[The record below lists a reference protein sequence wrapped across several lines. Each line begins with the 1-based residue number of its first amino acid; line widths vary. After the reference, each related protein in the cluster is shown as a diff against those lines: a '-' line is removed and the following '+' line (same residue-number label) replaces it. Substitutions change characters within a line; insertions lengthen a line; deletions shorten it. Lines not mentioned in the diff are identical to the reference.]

1 MMDGKMV
8 TTRSTTMTFAK
19 DEQNHINSP
28 NRYLAWASSPTSAV
42 ELSGLDPQASIPES
56 QLALKNDVE
65 LIRAQLHA
73 QTEAFQALS
82 HSITLLEQESSYQQ
96 GRINALEEEVKFA
109 AHLSRGE
116 MFDELIQKKI
126 QELWK
131 TMSKEVEGL
140 QSSMVQ
146 KQSSM
151 ENLSQDVLESKKF
164 LWEELESVQG
174 ELRRIHQKLKDQEV
188 DITRNLVSVKKMQ
201 ENQMKCTKFLTQL
214 RGKISDDA
222 LEEKDHKP
230 GTEELNEIW
239 SAVNTLRNSIMNNST
254 WSEKRNS
261 SRMKDRGSRQQRKT
275 NLVDSNFSD
284 FVLYQHGKSN
294 SPSSSLSALHQH
306 RRSSSEHSS

>member
-1 MMDGKMV
+1 MEDLGI
-8 TTRSTTMTFAK
+8 TTGSTNRLPDVNQLSTLQINTTNGPITLSKSRAQRQRSTTMTLAN

-28 NRYLAWASSPTSAV
+28 NWCLARASSPAS
-42 ELSGLDPQASIPES
+42 ASIPES
-56 QLALKNDVE
+56 HLALKNDVE

-82 HSITLLEQESSYQQ
+82 HSITLLEQESNYQQ

-131 TMSKEVEGL
+131 TMNKEVEGL

-174 ELRRIHQKLKDQEV
+174 ELRRIHQKLSK
-188 DITRNLVSVKKMQ
+188 
-201 ENQMKCTKFLTQL
+201 
-214 RGKISDDA
+214 
-222 LEEKDHKP
+222 
-230 GTEELNEIW
+230 
-239 SAVNTLRNSIMNNST
+239 
-254 WSEKRNS
+254 
-261 SRMKDRGSRQQRKT
+261 
-275 NLVDSNFSD
+275 
-284 FVLYQHGKSN
+284 
-294 SPSSSLSALHQH
+294 
-306 RRSSSEHSS
+306 

>member
-8 TTRSTTMTFAK
+8 TTRSATMTFAK

-28 NRYLAWASSPTSAV
+28 NWRLARASSPATA
-42 ELSGLDPQASIPES
+42 
-56 QLALKNDVE
+56 
-65 LIRAQLHA
+65 
-73 QTEAFQALS
+73 AFQALS

-109 AHLSRGE
+109 AHLSHGE

-131 TMSKEVEGL
+131 TTSKEVEGL

-188 DITRNLVSVKKMQ
+188 DITRNLVSIKKMQ
-201 ENQMKCTKFLTQL
+201 ENQMKCIKFLTQL
-214 RGKISDDA
+214 RGKIPEDA
-222 LEEKDHKP
+222 LEEKDKP
-230 GTEELNEIW
+230 GTEELNKIW

-261 SRMKDRGSRQQRKT
+261 SRMKAPPPQLRAQFLEGQGMEGESR
-275 NLVDSNFSD
+275 S
-284 FVLYQHGKSN
+284 
-294 SPSSSLSALHQH
+294 
-306 RRSSSEHSS
+306 

>member
-1 MMDGKMV
+1 MMDGEMV
-8 TTRSTTMTFAK
+8 TTRTTTMTFAK
-19 DEQNHINSP
+19 NEQNHINSP
-28 NRYLAWASSPTSAV
+28 NWCLARASSPGSAV
-42 ELSGLDPQASIPES
+42 ELAGLEPQASIPES

-239 SAVNTLRNSIMNNST
+239 SAVNTLRNSIMNNNT

-261 SRMKDRGSRQQRKT
+261 SRMKDRGS
-275 NLVDSNFSD
+275 
-284 FVLYQHGKSN
+284 
-294 SPSSSLSALHQH
+294 
-306 RRSSSEHSS
+306 

>member
-1 MMDGKMV
+1 MDDGREDGHEEVQIFLHGSFKYRSV
-8 TTRSTTMTFAK
+8 PATSFLPRKPEVWIVDQCTKREVHKTPRQETRSTTMTLAN

-28 NRYLAWASSPTSAV
+28 NWCLARASSPASAV
-42 ELSGLDPQASIPES
+42 GGVGWVGAT
-56 QLALKNDVE
+56 
-65 LIRAQLHA
+65 RAQLHA

-82 HSITLLEQESSYQQ
+82 HSITLLEQESNYQQ

-131 TMSKEVEGL
+131 TMTKEVEGL

-174 ELRRIHQKLKDQEV
+174 ELRHIHQKLKDQEV
-188 DITRNLVSVKKMQ
+188 DITRNLVSIKKMQ

-214 RGKISDDA
+214 RGKTPDDDLA
-222 LEEKDHKP
+222 EKYHKP
-230 GTEELNEIW
+230 GTEELNEICGPGYK
-239 SAVNTLRNSIMNNST
+239 A
-254 WSEKRNS
+254 
-261 SRMKDRGSRQQRKT
+261 
-275 NLVDSNFSD
+275 
-284 FVLYQHGKSN
+284 
-294 SPSSSLSALHQH
+294 PSLILWDVGIGISGA
-306 RRSSSEHSS
+306 

>member
-8 TTRSTTMTFAK
+8 TTRSATMTFAK

-28 NRYLAWASSPTSAV
+28 NWRLARASSPATAV
-42 ELSGLDPQASIPES
+42 ELAGLEPQVPIPDS

-65 LIRAQLHA
+65 LIRTQLHA

-109 AHLSRGE
+109 AHLSHGE

-131 TMSKEVEGL
+131 TTSKEVEGL

-188 DITRNLVSVKKMQ
+188 DITRNLVSIKKMQ
-201 ENQMKCTKFLTQL
+201 ENQMKCIKFLTQL
-214 RGKISDDA
+214 RGKIPEDA
-222 LEEKDHKP
+222 LEEKDKP
-230 GTEELNEIW
+230 GTEELNKIW

-261 SRMKDRGSRQQRKT
+261 SRMKAPPPQLRAQFLEGQGMEGESR
-275 NLVDSNFSD
+275 S
-284 FVLYQHGKSN
+284 
-294 SPSSSLSALHQH
+294 
-306 RRSSSEHSS
+306 

>member
-8 TTRSTTMTFAK
+8 TTRSTIMTLAK
-19 DEQNHINSP
+19 NEQNHINSP
-28 NRYLAWASSPTSAV
+28 NWCLAQASSPASAV
-42 ELSGLDPQASIPES
+42 ELAGLPQASIPES
-56 QLALKNDVE
+56 QLVLKNDVE
-65 LIRAQLHA
+65 LIRAQLYA

-82 HSITLLEQESSYQQ
+82 HSITLLEQESNYQQ

-116 MFDELIQKKI
+116 KFDDLIQKKI
-126 QELWK
+126 QELWR
-131 TMSKEVEGL
+131 TMTKEVEGL

-151 ENLSQDVLESKKF
+151 EKLSQDVLESKKF

-188 DITRNLVSVKKMQ
+188 DITRNLVSIKKMQ

-214 RGKISDDA
+214 RSKVPDGA

-284 FVLYQHGKSN
+284 SV
-294 SPSSSLSALHQH
+294 LHQH